1 VPTDS
6 AEAYF
11 WLNLGASALDDR
23 ARLARDKAGDKL
35 SPAKRLEIKER
46 SRKWAQSHPAIH
58 D

>member
-1 VPTDS
+1 
-6 AEAYF
+6 
-11 WLNLGASALDDR
+11 LDDR